1 MILTKGQNPRNC
13 QINVKA
19 TFSAEIQAKEKPPK
33 HSKNGLFKRFLAW
46 S

>member
-1 MILTKGQNPRNC
+1 MILTKWQKPHNC

-19 TFSAEIQAKEKPPK
+19 AFSAEKQAKKKPPK
-33 HSKNGLFKRFLAW
+33 HSKMAYLSGFFW